1 MAVDFKTFLQI
12 VPHVTN
18 VRKPV
23 LLRGRHGI
31 GKSQV
36 VYQYADSS
44 DLPVIERRASQ
55 MTEGDLIGL
64 PNTDGNVTT
73 FCPPDWFKFACDNPC
88 VLFLDEVDRAT
99 TEVRQGIFELCDS
112 RKINGH
118 HLHEG
123 ALIFAAV
130 NGGEH
135 GDQYQVGEMDPAE
148 LDRWTVF
155 DVEPTVEDWL
165 VWAKPRVNNL
175 VWDFINQNRLHLE
188 HKEDFEPNKVYPSR
202 RSWERLDECARAAGL
217 FDAEAANTTLFN
229 VSSAFVGFEASV
241 AFSDFVQNYEKQV
254 TIDDLLVHGKI
265 EKTKEFGINDH
276 SAIVEKMEVEER
288 FKDELPE
295 EQIQNLARWFVTLPS
310 EVAMKL
316 WTVLG
321 NGSHEN
327 TIKLHQSEV
336 DGRPVSS
343 YLVEILTGDSGE
355 EQQA

>member
-112 RKINGH
+112 RKIAGYT
-118 HLHEG
+118 LHPDTI
-123 ALIFAAV
+123 IFAAV
-130 NGGEH
+130 NGGTHSPFRNGPTEQRKRFTYSNYCRRGLH
-135 GDQYQVGEMDPAE
+135 YIFSRGGYK
-148 LDRWTVF
+148 RW
-155 DVEPTVEDWL
+155 
-165 VWAKPRVNNL
+165 
-175 VWDFINQNRLHLE
+175 I
-188 HKEDFEPNKVYPSR
+188 
-202 RSWERLDECARAAGL
+202 G
-217 FDAEAANTTLFN
+217 
-229 VSSAFVGFEASV
+229 
-241 AFSDFVQNYEKQV
+241 
-254 TIDDLLVHGKI
+254 
-265 EKTKEFGINDH
+265 
-276 SAIVEKMEVEER
+276 
-288 FKDELPE
+288 
-295 EQIQNLARWFVTLPS
+295 
-310 EVAMKL
+310 
-316 WTVLG
+316 
-321 NGSHEN
+321 
-327 TIKLHQSEV
+327 
-336 DGRPVSS
+336 
-343 YLVEILTGDSGE
+343 
-355 EQQA
+355 